1 MRNKRLITQVLAIN
15 LPLISIAVI
24 AATLSASPTVSLDA
38 ADSINGFIFGLA
50 VSLTVLL
57 NMILLERRM
66 RPLQEL
72 TEQMEQVDLAGG
84 PSTSIAEIDTGGTE
98 ELERLK
104 TTFDRMLRRL
114 HSERRHASRMA
125 LDAQERE
132 RERVARDL
140 HDEVNQSLTGLLL
153 RLQAARSRAPDD
165 LAEELTEIRNVANKA
180 MNELLALVHQ
190 LRPTTLDDLGLRA
203 ALASQVDDLNR
214 QPNYEVTLEC
224 HGDVTN
230 LPKEIQLVVY
240 RVAQEAL
247 SNAVQHSRASRIDVN
262 LTRDPQRVRL
272 TVVDN
277 GVGFDF
283 AGQDSGLG
291 LNGMLERAL
300 LVSGEL
306 DVDSRPGKGTSI
318 CLDLPIGGRNEGT
331 VS

>member
-1 MRNKRLITQVLAIN
+1 MRSKRLITQVLAIN

-24 AATLSASPTVSLDA
+24 AATLSASPTISLDV

-72 TEQMEQVDLAGG
+72 TEQMEKVDLSGG
-84 PSTSIAEIDTGGTE
+84 PSSTIEAIDTGGTE

-104 TTFDRMLRRL
+104 STFDRMLRRL
-114 HSERRHASRMA
+114 QSERRHASRMA

-165 LAEELTEIRNVANKA
+165 LADELAEIRSVANQA

-203 ALASQVDDLNR
+203 AIASQVDDLNR
-214 QPNYEVTLEC
+214 QPQSTVTLVCE
-224 HGDVTN
+224 GDVTN
-230 LPKEIQLVVY
+230 LPKEVQLVIY

-247 SNAVQHSRASRIDVN
+247 SNAVQHARASRIEVE
-262 LTRDPQRVRL
+262 LRRDPQRVRL
-272 TVVDN
+272 TVNDN

-283 AGQDSGLG
+283 SGEDSGLG

-306 DVDSRPGKGTSI
+306 DVNSRPGEGTSI
-318 CLDLPIGGRNEGT
+318 CLDLPIVGTKEGSPT
-331 VS
+331 